1 MHTSPGEGVYAL
13 DAQDL
18 EGLEDLDAL
27 VDPDEDPN
35 PFDHDPGV
43 EPVYTPLWRE
53 FLWPTELARLLCSP
67 LYRGVGVPRGHGEP
81 VLVIPGFLAND
92 LMMIPLRHWLGR
104 IGYRPYHS
112 DITWNTDC
120 PNKTALRL
128 LQKIKVIHRK
138 TGRRVILLGHSL
150 GGMLA
155 KSILQHAPEL
165 IDRVITLG
173 SPFRD
178 HVRAHPAVTGIW
190 EYLLRGQGKLVGRN
204 LHASCGTGFC
214 MCDFVRHMLQPEAR
228 DIPQFAIYSR
238 NDGVVDWTSC
248 AEEDPGANIEVN
260 EATHIGL
267 IFHPRALAA
276 IAQRLAEPVAG
287 ADPG

>member
-1 MHTSPGEGVYAL
+1 MSSTPPQL
-13 DAQDL
+13 DNPDDL
-18 EGLEDLDAL
+18 AELGYLIG
-27 VDPDEDPN
+27 PDEDAN

-43 EPVYTPLWRE
+43 EAVSTPLWRE
-53 FLWPTELARLLCSP
+53 FFWPLELASLLCSP
-67 LYRGVGVPRGHGEP
+67 IYQGAGVAHGHGEP

-92 LMMIPLRHWLGR
+92 LMMIPLRRWLKR
-104 IGYRPYHS
+104 IGYRPYLS
-112 DITWNTDC
+112 DIAWNTDC

-128 LQKIKVIHRK
+128 VQKIKVIHRK
-138 TGRRVILLGHSL
+138 TGRRVILIGHSL

-155 KSILQHAPEL
+155 KSILQHVPEL

-178 HVRAHPAVTGIW
+178 HVRAHPAVTGVW
-190 EYLLRGQGKLVGRN
+190 EYLLSGQGKLIGRN

-228 DIPQFAIYSR
+228 PVPQFAIYSR
-238 NDGVVDWTSC
+238 NDGVVDWISC
-248 AEEDPGANIEVN
+248 AEEDAMANTEIN

-267 IFHPRALAA
+267 IFHPRALEAV
-276 IAQRLAEPVAG
+276 AQRLAQRIEA
-287 ADPG
+287 ADTGR

>member
-1 MHTSPGEGVYAL
+1 MSASRAEPGYS
-13 DAQDL
+13 DDP
-18 EGLEDLDAL
+18 EGLGYL

-43 EPVYTPLWRE
+43 EPVSTPLWRE

-67 LYRGVGVPRGHGEP
+67 VYRGVGVAHGHGEP

-92 LMMIPLRHWLGR
+92 LMMIPLRRWLKR
-104 IGYRPYHS
+104 IGYRPYLS
-112 DITWNTDC
+112 DIAWNTDC

-128 LQKIKVIHRK
+128 VQKIKVIHRK
-138 TGRRVILLGHSL
+138 SGRRVILIGHSL

-155 KSILQHAPEL
+155 KSILQHVPEL

-178 HVRAHPAVTGIW
+178 HVRAHPAVTGVW
-190 EYLLRGQGKLVGRN
+190 EYLLGGQGKLIGRN
-204 LHASCGTGFC
+204 LHMSCGTGFC

-228 DIPQFAIYSR
+228 TVPQFAIYSR
-238 NDGVVDWTSC
+238 NDGVVDWVSC
-248 AEEDPGANIEVN
+248 TEEDGAANTEVN

-267 IFHPRALAA
+267 IFHPHALRA
-276 IAQRLAEPVAG
+276 IAERLAQHAG
-287 ADPG
+287 AGG